1 MSGATGGPVATGDGP
16 AVMGGRG
23 TRVQRLR
30 ARALTGATAVACRL
44 PERPLLAAA
53 DPIGELW
60 YRATPRRAALAR
72 ANLGRVCAWLAAEG
86 RGPARARRA
95 ASDPRALESLVRAAY
110 RHLARHYVESLRA
123 TVLTEEHVRERLE
136 VTTPETVAA
145 SFAEPRGVIY
155 IGGHIGPVEILAW
168 VGGHG
173 HRPPVVGAME
183 TVDDPELQAWIART
197 RSGTG
202 IELVG
207 LAQARRRLRE
217 AIAEGGAALLVVD
230 RDISGGGTEATL
242 FGHPAPL
249 PTGAAILAVET
260 GARVFWEAVVRI
272 GDGRYRGWMREV
284 PVPAEGRLRVRV
296 EAFLEQT
303 ARLIE
308 ESVAQAPEQW
318 WAVFHPI
325 WPDIAAE
332 ADAAGDAG
340 AGAGGDAGATEA
352 TAATAGGR

>member
-1 MSGATGGPVATGDGP
+1 VTDLPGASGDLEDVL
-16 AVMGGRG
+16 GGRG
-23 TRVQRLR
+23 TRAQRLR

-44 PERPLLAAA
+44 PETPLLAAA
-53 DPIGELW
+53 DSVGELW
-60 YRATPRRAALAR
+60 YRATPGRAAMAR

-110 RHLARHYVESLRA
+110 RHLARYYVETLRA
-123 TVLTEEHVRERLE
+123 TTLSEAYVVERLHV
-136 VTTPETVAA
+136 VTPATVAA

-155 IGGHIGPVEILAW
+155 IGAHIGPVEILAW
-168 VGGHG
+168 VGGHER
-173 HRPPVVGAME
+173 RPPVVGVME
-183 TVDDPELQAWIART
+183 TVDDPEMQAWMART

-207 LAQARRRLRE
+207 LAQARRRLKE
-217 AIAEGGAALLVVD
+217 AIEEGGAALLVVD
-230 RDISGGGTEATL
+230 RDISGGGTEVEL

-249 PTGAAILAVET
+249 PTGAAILAADT
-260 GARVFWEAVVRI
+260 GARVFWESVVRV

-296 EAFLEQT
+296 VRFLEQT

-308 ESVAQAPEQW
+308 ESVAQSPEQW

-325 WPDIAAE
+325 WPDLA
-332 ADAAGDAG
+332 
-340 AGAGGDAGATEA
+340 AGAGGRPP
-352 TAATAGGR
+352 GGGDR